1 LDFDNYEESFLRCRI
16 MSENNIKTAGTKYAV
31 HDLIKNRW
39 SPRAF
44 SSEMIPRD
52 LINSLFEAA
61 IWAPSSR
68 NEQPWRFIYGCRGED
83 KNYDKIF
90 NTLVPRNQIWAK
102 NAPLLVL
109 SLAKKY
115 SGQNNQDN
123 FYALYD
129 LGQAVSNFSLQ
140 ATSLNLFCHQ
150 MGGFEREKAREL
162 LEINEDYIPVA
173 VIAVGYLGNPDIL
186 PDDFRELE
194 LKARTR
200 NEMGLTVFNGEF
212 KP

>member
-1 LDFDNYEESFLRCRI
+1 MI
-16 MSENNIKTAGTKYAV
+16 ENKIKIAGTKHAV
-31 HDLIKNRW
+31 HELIKNRW

-44 SSEMIPRD
+44 NSEMVPRD

-68 NEQPWRFIYGCRGED
+68 NEQPWRFIYGCKSED

-90 NTLVPRNQIWAK
+90 STLAPRNQIWAK
-102 NAPLLVL
+102 DAPMLVL
-109 SLAKKY
+109 TVAKKY
-115 SGQNNQDN
+115 SGHNNQEN

-150 MGGFEREKAREL
+150 MGGFDKEKATEL
-162 LEINEDYIPVA
+162 FELKPDFIPVT

-200 NEMGLTVFNGEF
+200 NELELTVYKDEF